1 MILKDG
7 SKLNLKNIETLNA
20 LGPYSMAIWKSG
32 DVELG
37 NEEGLAGRSQY
48 FLNLLKKEIKNKF
61 SLKR

>member
-32 DVELG
+32 NVELG
-37 NEEGLAGRSQY
+37 NEEGLAEEVNI
-48 FLNLLKKEIKNKF
+48 F
-61 SLKR
+61 